1 MMNLKSV
8 VVAAALTVPALL
20 PSASGAETHRVIVL
34 DLGPQKLR
42 SDNHRLLVFEIE
54 SNKVL
59 AEVQLGRGTSIAVS
73 PAGDLVAALSVH
85 RTGDQFEQ
93 RLNIYGIADLKL
105 VKSGLVSTEIP
116 RFVYQQGAAADI
128 CVSPDG
134 EEIVIQGAERGFG
147 NADLATTLLN
157 CLKLELDSEGFYKRS
172 RKTVAIPRC
181 HGVDFLRVA
190 DWPMVHIWNGRTGL
204 LTVVD
209 FDTGEIRNRLA
220 LGDDPEL
227 AKLDPLQREAAD
239 DLTMMRLRGAGF
251 VATEAGQ
258 HGYYV
263 PRQSGDNGHPARY
276 RKGPGFLRK
285 IDLAALPPQVVH
297 QGEQR
302 EDDLRPGP
310 TAVSEAAGAL
320 FVLELERPGPNR
332 LVASRRMKV
341 FSTSDLKLQREIEL
355 PFEPTTDQ
363 VRLKASCDGKYLYA
377 VDPWQPRLAVIEI
390 ATGLQLKEIDA
401 AVGNYPHIL
410 IPLPEGKAA
419 D

>member
-1 MMNLKSV
+1 MNLKFV
-8 VVAAALTVPALL
+8 VVASALAVPALL
-20 PSASGAETHRVIVL
+20 ASALGAETHRVIVL
-34 DLGPQKLR
+34 DLGREKGG

-59 AEVQLGRGTSIAVS
+59 AEVQLGRGTSSAVS
-73 PAGDLVAALSVH
+73 PAGDLVAALSGH
-85 RTGDQFEQ
+85 RAGEQFEQ
-93 RLNIYGIADLKL
+93 RLNIYGTADLKL
-105 VKSGLVSTEIP
+105 VKSGRVSAAIP
-116 RFVYQQGAAADI
+116 RFVYQEGAAADI
-128 CVSPDG
+128 CLSPDG
-134 EEIVIQGAERGFG
+134 KELVIQGAERGFG

-157 CLKLELDSEGFYKRS
+157 GVKLELDSEGFFKRS

-181 HGVDFLRVA
+181 HGVSFLRVA
-190 DWPMVHIWNGRTGL
+190 DWPRVHIWNGRTGL
-204 LTVVD
+204 VKVVN
-209 FDTGEIRNRLA
+209 FDTGEIQSRLA

-227 AKLDPLQREAAD
+227 AKLDPLEREAAD
-239 DLTMMRLRGAGF
+239 DLTMMQLRGAGF
-251 VATEAGQ
+251 VATETGK
-258 HGYYV
+258 HGYYI

-285 IDLAALPPQVVH
+285 VDLAALPPEVVR

-320 FVLELERPGPNR
+320 FVLELQGGPNG
-332 LVASRRMKV
+332 LIASRRMKV
-341 FSTSDLKLQREIEL
+341 FSTSDLKLHREIEL

-377 VDPWQPRLAVIEI
+377 VDPRQPRLAVIEI
-390 ATGLQLKEIDA
+390 ATGLPLKAIGAE
-401 AVGNYPHIL
+401 VGNYPHIL

-419 D
+419 E